1 MVCISFLIFIKEA
14 KVLELIHFQID
25 ASFDFDY
32 QLINQFKMKL
42 SFVALALLAARATAI
57 PVAGD
62 NAADSQT
69 THGSLEVPDILG
81 VLTTAPAEALPL
93 LLQEIPIS
101 LKELPKEVLDKLK
114 SLPLGSLPP
123 KLFGELTSLAHV

>member
-69 THGSLEVPDILG
+69 THGSLEVRDILD
-81 VLTTAPAEALPL
+81 VLKTVPAEALPL
-93 LLQEIPIS
+93 LLQEIPIN

-123 KLFGELTSLAHV
+123 KLFGELTNLAHV